1 MKTTQLKTIKLA
13 EIEKFNENID
23 YTEKVLNQ
31 INDDISEK
39 DLTIAIKEYIVQVLL
54 NNKEEIYKKKDCTTD
69 SNLNYLKAIINKA
82 KETFINEY
90 RKRIEYCPRIIYE
103 LDVSVLQR
111 MGMYRTQARTI
122 TKGHEDFTV
131 IIEYIVGMNIKNLL
145 IEKSKPIKYVQYIEI
160 NEVPYYEDRRK
171 RKLQSNR

>member
-1 MKTTQLKTIKLA
+1 MKTTHLKTIKLA
-13 EIEKFNENID
+13 EIEKFDENTD

-31 INDDISEK
+31 IDDDISEK

-54 NNKEEIYKKKDCTTD
+54 NNKEEIYRKKDCTTD

-90 RKRIEYCPRIIYE
+90 RKRIENCPRIIYE

-111 MGMYRTQARTI
+111 IGMYITQARTI

-131 IIEYIVGMNIKNLL
+131 IIEYIVGMNIKN
-145 IEKSKPIKYVQYIEI
+145 IYVEKSKPIKYVQYIEI

>member
-13 EIEKFNENID
+13 EIEKFDENID

-90 RKRIEYCPRIIYE
+90 RKRIEICPRIVYE
-103 LDVSVLQR
+103 LDISVLQR

-122 TKGHEDFTV
+122 TEGHEDFTV
-131 IIEYIVGMNIKNLL
+131 IIEYIIGMNIKNLL

-171 RKLQSNR
+171 RKQ